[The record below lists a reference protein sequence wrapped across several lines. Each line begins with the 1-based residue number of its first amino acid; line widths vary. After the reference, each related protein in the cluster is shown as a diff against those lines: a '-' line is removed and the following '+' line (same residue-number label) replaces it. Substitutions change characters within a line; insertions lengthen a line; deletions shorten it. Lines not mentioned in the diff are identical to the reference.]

1 MALAQS
7 QMRSGATAFP
17 SVALMVAGSW
27 EREDNRGGSSR
38 FGRHHI
44 DWAAVELLSPVFD
57 MK

>member
-1 MALAQS
+1 MSNGTSLES
-7 QMRSGATAFP
+7 DAFP